1 MNEVVQKEV
10 EVEAEDETVEV
21 TVDATEEVAEDSAE
35 QAVQSSEGD
44 EEELTDYSK
53 RVQKRIKDLTDKYRK
68 EERDREEAVRIAQ
81 TIKGENDQLK
91 ERLKN
96 LDQGYLTEYGSR
108 LESQLDQAKAAYR
121 EAHDSGNVDAMFDAQ
136 QALSKIAIE
145 QERYRL
151 AKQRQEK
158 VQVQQPEAERPVQQ
172 QVQQVQ
178 QPAANPD
185 PKAQDWAEKNEWF
198 GQDEVMTY
206 AAFGIHR
213 RLVEE
218 EGFDPKSDDY
228 YDEIDRRMK
237 SEFPNRFST
246 RKNGGSNRVAS
257 ADTSASRST
266 KQGRR
271 TVKLT
276 PSQISIA
283 KKLGVPLEEYA
294 KYVKE

>member
-1 MNEVVQKEV
+1 MNQVNEKQV
-10 EVEAEDETVEV
+10 EDQEDENVEI
-21 TVDATEEVAEDSAE
+21 TLEENAEVSEENA
-35 QAVQSSEGD
+35 QADG
-44 EEELTDYSK
+44 EELDEYSQ
-53 RVQKRIKDLTDKYRK
+53 RVQKRIKGLTERYRK

-81 TIKGENDQLK
+81 TIKNENDQLK
-91 ERLKN
+91 QRLKN
-96 LDQGYLTEYGSR
+96 LDTGYLSEYGSR
-108 LESQLDQAKAAYR
+108 LESQLSQAKVAYK
-121 EAHDSGNVDAMFDAQ
+121 EAHDRGDVDSMFEAQ

-151 AKQRQEK
+151 AKERQER
-158 VQVQQPEAERPVQQ
+158 VQVQQPEGGQPVQAQ
-172 QVQQVQ
+172 QPVQVQQS
-178 QPAANPD
+178 AEAKPD
-185 PKAQDWAEKNEWF
+185 PKAQGWAEKNEWF

-218 EGFDPKSDDY
+218 EGFDPQSDDY
-228 YDEIDRRMK
+228 YDEIDRRMRT
-237 SEFPNRFST
+237 EFPNKFSS

-266 KQGRR
+266 RQGRR

>member
-1 MNEVVQKEV
+1 MNQVNEKQV
-10 EVEAEDETVEV
+10 EDQEDENVEI
-21 TVDATEEVAEDSAE
+21 TLEENAEVSEENA
-35 QAVQSSEGD
+35 QADG
-44 EEELTDYSK
+44 EELDEYSQ
-53 RVQKRIKDLTDKYRK
+53 RVQKRIKGLTERYRK

-81 TIKGENDQLK
+81 TIKNENDQLK
-91 ERLKN
+91 QRLKN
-96 LDQGYLTEYGSR
+96 LDTGYLSEYGSR
-108 LESQLDQAKAAYR
+108 LESQLSQAKVAYK
-121 EAHDSGNVDAMFDAQ
+121 EAHDRGDVDSMFEAQ

-158 VQVQQPEAERPVQQ
+158 VQVQQPEGGQPVQAQ
-172 QVQQVQ
+172 QPVQTQ
-178 QPAANPD
+178 QPAEAKPD
-185 PKAQDWAEKNEWF
+185 PKAQGWAEKNEWF

-218 EGFDPKSDDY
+218 EGFDPQSDDY
-228 YDEIDRRMK
+228 YDEIDRRMRT
-237 SEFPNRFST
+237 EFPNKFSS

-266 KQGRR
+266 RQGRR

>member
-1 MNEVVQKEV
+1 MNQVNEKQV
-10 EVEAEDETVEV
+10 EDQEDENVEI
-21 TVDATEEVAEDSAE
+21 TLEENAEVSEENA
-35 QAVQSSEGD
+35 QADG
-44 EEELTDYSK
+44 EELDEYSQ
-53 RVQKRIKDLTDKYRK
+53 RVQKRIKGLTERYRK

-81 TIKGENDQLK
+81 TIKNENDQLK
-91 ERLKN
+91 QRLKN
-96 LDQGYLTEYGSR
+96 LDTGYLSEYGSR
-108 LESQLDQAKAAYR
+108 LESQLSQAKVAYK
-121 EAHDSGNVDAMFDAQ
+121 EAHDRGDVDSMFEAQ

-151 AKQRQEK
+151 AKQRQER
-158 VQVQQPEAERPVQQ
+158 VQVQQPEGGQPVQAQ
-172 QVQQVQ
+172 QPVQVQ
-178 QPAANPD
+178 QPAEAKPD
-185 PKAQDWAEKNEWF
+185 PKAQGWAEKNEWF

-218 EGFDPKSDDY
+218 EGFDPQSDDY
-228 YDEIDRRMK
+228 YDEIDRRMRT
-237 SEFPNRFST
+237 EFPNKFSS

-266 KQGRR
+266 RQGRR

>member
-1 MNEVVQKEV
+1 MNQVNEKQV
-10 EVEAEDETVEV
+10 EDQEDENVEI
-21 TVDATEEVAEDSAE
+21 TLEENAEVSEENA
-35 QAVQSSEGD
+35 QADG
-44 EEELTDYSK
+44 EELDEYSQ
-53 RVQKRIKDLTDKYRK
+53 RVQKRIKGLTERYRK

-81 TIKGENDQLK
+81 TIKNENDQLK
-91 ERLKN
+91 QRLKN
-96 LDQGYLTEYGSR
+96 LDTGYLSEYGSR
-108 LESQLDQAKAAYR
+108 LESQLSQAKVAYK
-121 EAHDSGNVDAMFDAQ
+121 EAHDRGDVDSMFEAQ

-151 AKQRQEK
+151 AKERQER
-158 VQVQQPEAERPVQQ
+158 VQVQQPGGGQPVQAQ
-172 QVQQVQ
+172 QPVQVQ
-178 QPAANPD
+178 QPAEAKPD
-185 PKAQDWAEKNEWF
+185 PKAQGWAEKNEWF

-218 EGFDPKSDDY
+218 EGFDPQSDDY
-228 YDEIDRRMK
+228 YDEIDRRMRT
-237 SEFPNRFST
+237 EFPNKFSS

-266 KQGRR
+266 RQGRR

>member
-1 MNEVVQKEV
+1 MNQVNEKQV
-10 EVEAEDETVEV
+10 EDQEDENVEI
-21 TVDATEEVAEDSAE
+21 TLEENAEVSEENA
-35 QAVQSSEGD
+35 QADG
-44 EEELTDYSK
+44 EELDEYSQ
-53 RVQKRIKDLTDKYRK
+53 RVQKRIKGLTERYRK

-81 TIKGENDQLK
+81 TIKNENDQLK
-91 ERLKN
+91 QRLKN
-96 LDQGYLTEYGSR
+96 LDTGYLSEYGSR
-108 LESQLDQAKAAYR
+108 LESQLSQAKVAYK
-121 EAHDSGNVDAMFDAQ
+121 EAHDRGDVDSMFEAQ

-151 AKQRQEK
+151 AKERQEK
-158 VQVQQPEAERPVQQ
+158 VQVQQPEGGQPVQAQ
-172 QVQQVQ
+172 QPVQTQ
-178 QPAANPD
+178 QPAEAKPD
-185 PKAQDWAEKNEWF
+185 PKAQGWAEKNEWF

-218 EGFDPKSDDY
+218 EGFDPQSDDY
-228 YDEIDRRMK
+228 YDEIDRRMRT
-237 SEFPNRFST
+237 EFPNKFSG

-266 KQGRR
+266 RQGRR

>member
-1 MNEVVQKEV
+1 MNQVNEKQV
-10 EVEAEDETVEV
+10 EDQEDENVEI
-21 TVDATEEVAEDSAE
+21 TLEENAEVSEENA
-35 QAVQSSEGD
+35 QADG
-44 EEELTDYSK
+44 EELDEYSQ
-53 RVQKRIKDLTDKYRK
+53 RVQKRIKGLTERYRK

-81 TIKGENDQLK
+81 TIKNENDQLK
-91 ERLKN
+91 QRLKN
-96 LDQGYLTEYGSR
+96 LDTGYLSEYGSR
-108 LESQLDQAKAAYR
+108 LESQLSQAKVAYK
-121 EAHDSGNVDAMFDAQ
+121 EAHDRGDVDSMFEAQ

-151 AKQRQEK
+151 AKERQEK
-158 VQVQQPEAERPVQQ
+158 VQVQQPEGGQPVQAQ
-172 QVQQVQ
+172 QPVQTQ
-178 QPAANPD
+178 QPAEAKPD
-185 PKAQDWAEKNEWF
+185 PKAQGWAEKNEWF

-218 EGFDPKSDDY
+218 EGFDPQSDDY
-228 YDEIDRRMK
+228 YDEIDRRMRT
-237 SEFPNRFST
+237 EFPNKFSS

-266 KQGRR
+266 RQGRR

>member
-1 MNEVVQKEV
+1 MNQVNEKQV
-10 EVEAEDETVEV
+10 EDQEDENVEI
-21 TVDATEEVAEDSAE
+21 TLEENAEVSEENA
-35 QAVQSSEGD
+35 QADG
-44 EEELTDYSK
+44 EELDEYSQ
-53 RVQKRIKDLTDKYRK
+53 RVQKRIKGLTERYRK

-81 TIKGENDQLK
+81 TIKNENDQLK
-91 ERLKN
+91 QRLKN
-96 LDQGYLTEYGSR
+96 LDTGYLSEYGSR
-108 LESQLDQAKAAYR
+108 LESQLSQAKVAYK
-121 EAHDSGNVDAMFDAQ
+121 EAHDRGDVDSMFEAQ

-151 AKQRQEK
+151 AKERQER
-158 VQVQQPEAERPVQQ
+158 VQVQQPEGGQPVQAQ
-172 QVQQVQ
+172 QPVQTQ
-178 QPAANPD
+178 QPAEAKPD
-185 PKAQDWAEKNEWF
+185 PKAQGWAEKNEWF

-218 EGFDPKSDDY
+218 EGFDPQSDDY
-228 YDEIDRRMK
+228 YDEIDRRMRT
-237 SEFPNRFST
+237 EFPNKFSS

-266 KQGRR
+266 RQGRR